1 MSPIFISHK
10 HGLVYA
16 ITCDYEY
23 LDAKTLF
30 SLTYQYTQKNPS
42 LFHNWYDKTKNCIR
56 HDLTDVSHRMAK
68 KEKRDLGA
76 VHI

>member
-1 MSPIFISHK
+1 MSAIFISHK
-10 HGLVYA
+10 HGLVYV

-30 SLTYQYTQKNPS
+30 PLTYQYMQKNPS
-42 LFHNWYDKTKNCIR
+42 LFHNWHDKTKNCIR
-56 HDLTDVSHRMAK
+56 HDLTDISQRMAK